1 MPKSLEERRK
11 QLETRRQY
19 LVTRLETIE
28 GELDEPANPD
38 WDENAAESEQDEVL
52 EDLGV
57 HGQDE
62 IKAIDA
68 ALARMDNGTYGLC
81 VISGEPIS
89 EERLDLLPHTP
100 FCKNHAPGAKAG

>member
-1 MPKSLEERRK
+1 MAVSLEDRRK
-11 QLETRRQY
+11 QLETRRKY
-19 LVTRLETIE
+19 LVMRLEGIE
-28 GELDEPANPD
+28 EELDEPANPD

-57 HGQDE
+57 HGQEE

-68 ALARMDNGTYGLC
+68 ALKRIEDGTYGYC
-81 VISGEPIS
+81 VVSGEKIS

-100 FCKNHAPGAKAG
+100 FCKDHAPGARA

>member
-1 MPKSLEERRK
+1 MAKPIEERRA
-11 QLETRRQY
+11 QLEKRRQY
-19 LVTRLETIE
+19 LVMRLQNIE

-52 EDLGV
+52 EDLGN

-68 ALARMDNGTYGLC
+68 ALKRIEAGTYGTC
-81 VISGEPIS
+81 VVSGEKIS

-100 FCKNHAPGAKAG
+100 FCKKHAPGA

>member
-1 MPKSLEERRK
+1 MTTTLEERRGK
-11 QLETRRQY
+11 LKTRRKY
-19 LVTRLETIE
+19 LVLRLENIE
-28 GELDEPANPD
+28 DELDQPANPD

-68 ALARMDNGTYGLC
+68 ALARIHEGEYGYC
-81 VISGEPIS
+81 VICGEPIS
-89 EERLDLLPHTP
+89 EERLDVLPHTP
-100 FCKNHAPGAKAG
+100 FCKRHAPGAVA

>member
-1 MPKSLEERRK
+1 MAKSLEDRRVELERRRK
-11 QLETRRQY
+11 Y
-19 LVTRLETIE
+19 LVLRLENIE
-28 GELDEPANPD
+28 DELDEPANPD

-68 ALARMDNGTYGLC
+68 ALTRMDEGEYGDC
-81 VISGEPIS
+81 VVCGDAIS
-89 EERLDLLPHTP
+89 EDRLDVLPHTP
-100 FCKNHAPGAKAG
+100 FCKRHAPGA